1 MVKAFVLSVSEQYT
15 DLKDVETAT
24 PYRQMVRRFEKKSR
38 YLRGWR
44 TMSWGRV
51 GQHRK
56 SGSSGGRGRS
66 GRHKHKWTWV
76 LVYQP
81 DYFGK
86 HGFVQP
92 PSISKE
98 IRAINV
104 GELDQIVDK
113 LVERGLAEYKDG
125 KYYVNLLKIGYNKLL
140 GGGKVTKPIV
150 VETPLASRSADA
162 KVREKGGEVIIVK
175 GVLH

>member
-1 MVKAFVLSVSEQYT
+1 
-15 DLKDVETAT
+15 
-24 PYRQMVRRFEKKSR
+24 MVRRFKKKSR

-44 TMSWGRV
+44 THSWGRV

-76 LVYQP
+76 LVYEP

-86 HGFVQP
+86 HGFIQP
-92 PSISKE
+92 PPLVKKW
-98 IRAINV
+98 RTINV
-104 GELDQIVDK
+104 GELDNIIEDLARKGMVQI
-113 LVERGLAEYKDG
+113 ENG
-125 KYYVNLLKIGYNKLL
+125 KYRVNLLKIGYNKLL
-140 GGGKVTKPIV
+140 GEGNVKHAII
-150 VETPLASRSADA
+150 VETPQVTKKAE
-162 KVREKGGEVIIVK
+162 EKIKAAGGEVIIIK

>member
-1 MVKAFVLSVSEQYT
+1 
-15 DLKDVETAT
+15 
-24 PYRQMVRRFEKKSR
+24 MVRRFEKKSR

-44 TMSWGRV
+44 THSWGRV

-56 SGSSGGRGRS
+56 SGSSGGRGKS

-92 PSISKE
+92 PELRVEWKT
-98 IRAINV
+98 INV
-104 GELDQIVDK
+104 GELDQLVDK
-113 LVERGLAEYKDG
+113 WVSEGKAKFENG
-125 KYYVNLLKIGYNKLL
+125 KYYVDLVALGYNKLL
-140 GGGKVTKPIV
+140 GEGKVSKPIV
-150 VETPLASRSADA
+150 VKVVAATRLAQ
-162 KVREKGGEVIIVK
+162 EKIKQAGGEVELVK
-175 GVLH
+175 GLVH